1 MTKRQTPAQLIKAEL
16 KKAFPWVNFSCR
28 YSSFS
33 GWDAVD
39 VSWKWWPLTRDVDR
53 IASQYEAW
61 HFDWMTDMYE
71 YTNDR
76 PYYETAKYVMCQR
89 EDDPEQT
96 EQFIADAGFTKKE
109 LKERAKGFPDW
120 QAVRIVAMNVMQRM
134 EDLANNHWDNY
145 SHDQNMKSEEIWH
158 IVGRYVIY
166 NS

>member
-39 VSWKWWPLTRDVDR
+39 VSRKWWPLTRDVDR

-76 PYYETAKYVMCQR
+76 PCYETAKYVMCYR
-89 EDDPEQT
+89 DDDPEQT
-96 EQFIADAGFTKKE
+96 EQFIADAGYTKDQ
-109 LKERAKGFPDW
+109 LKWFVSDLSWYDAQRGIAS
-120 QAVRIVAMNVMQRM
+120 IVYHKM
-134 EDLANNHWDNY
+134 EDLTNNHWDNY
-145 SHDQNMKSEEIWH
+145 SHELNMKNEEIGQ
-158 IVGRYVIY
+158 IVARYVVY